1 MLRIIRSY
9 IDYNAHNKHYSGS
22 DRKRGASLGGKIAQI
37 TQWRKPMKQ
46 IPIKRTVERVPGGM
60 MVVPL
65 LLGALI
71 TTFFPGTP
79 KFFGSFTGALFS
91 GALTVLAVFY
101 VCMGA
106 SIDFKATP
114 YILKKGGTLFAVKV
128 GMAIVLGI
136 VFGRYLGETPV
147 TAGIFAGISTLAIV
161 AAMNDA
167 NGGLYMALMGQYGR
181 PRDVGAYTVMSLESG
196 PFLTMVTLGV
206 AGLSAFP
213 WQTLVGSILPLL
225 VGMLLGNLDRD
236 MRDFFGRAIPVM
248 IPFFAFALGA
258 GLDFS
263 KIWQAG
269 LLGVGLGVAVVVVTG
284 IPLFFADRLTGGTGV
299 AGVAA
304 ASTAGNAAAVP
315 TIVAAANPAYAEAAG
330 PATALV
336 AATVVVT
343 AILVPVLTAWTAR
356 TFGQPSEP
364 ETELE
369 AAAEAP
375 SAPVA
380 AAPAGTLG
388 GH

>member
-1 MLRIIRSY
+1 MV
-9 IDYNAHNKHYSGS
+9 
-22 DRKRGASLGGKIAQI
+22 
-37 TQWRKPMKQ
+37 Q
-46 IPIKRTVERVPGGM
+46 IPIKRGMERVPGGM

-71 TTFFPGTP
+71 ATFFPGTP

-91 GALTVLAVFY
+91 GSLTILAVFY

-114 YILKKGGTLFAVKV
+114 YIVKKGGTLFAVKV
-128 GMAIVLGI
+128 GVAMLLGV
-136 VFGRYLGETPV
+136 VFGKLLGEGPV
-147 TAGIFAGISTLAIV
+147 AAGAFAGLSTLAIV
-161 AAMNDA
+161 AAMNDT

-181 PRDVGAYTVMSLESG
+181 PRDVGAYTIMSLESG

-213 WQTLVGSILPLL
+213 WQTLVGAILPLMI
-225 VGMLLGNLDRD
+225 GMILGNLDRE
-236 MRDFFGRAIPVM
+236 MRAFLSKAIPVL

-258 GLDFS
+258 GLDLS
-263 KIWQAG
+263 KVWHAG
-269 LLGVGLGVAVVVVTG
+269 LLGLLMGVGVVVVTG

-315 TIVAAANPAYAEAAG
+315 AIVASANPAYADAA
-330 PATALV
+330 PAATVLV
-336 AATVVVT
+336 AACVVVT
-343 AILVPVLTAWTAR
+343 AVAVPVLTAWTAK
-356 TFGQPSEP
+356 TFGRPAGDGSED
-364 ETELE
+364 ED
-369 AAAEAP
+369 
-375 SAPVA
+375 APVA
-380 AAPAGTLG
+380 SSAK

>member
-1 MLRIIRSY
+1 
-9 IDYNAHNKHYSGS
+9 
-22 DRKRGASLGGKIAQI
+22 
-37 TQWRKPMKQ
+37 
-46 IPIKRTVERVPGGM
+46 M

-71 TTFFPGTP
+71 TTFFPETP
-79 KFFGSFTGALFS
+79 KVFGSFTGALFN
-91 GALTVLAVFY
+91 GALTILAVFY

-114 YILKKGGTLFAVKV
+114 YIVKKGGTLFIVKV
-128 GMAIVLGI
+128 GMAMVLGI
-136 VFGRYLGETPV
+136 IFGRILGEAPV
-147 TAGIFAGISTLAIV
+147 TSGVFAGLSTLAIV
-161 AAMNDA
+161 ASMNDT

-181 PRDVGAYTVMSLESG
+181 PRDVGAYTIMTLESG

-213 WQTLVGSILPLL
+213 WQTMVGSILPLA
-225 VGMLLGNLDRD
+225 VGMLLGNLDRE
-236 MRDFFGRAIPVM
+236 MRAFLSRAIPVM

-258 GLDFS
+258 GLDLT

-269 LLGVGLGVAVVVVTG
+269 LLGLALGVAVVVVTG

-315 TIVAAANPAYAEAAG
+315 AIVAAANPVYADAAG
-330 PATALV
+330 PATVLV

-343 AILVPVLTAWTAR
+343 AILVPLATAWTAR
-356 TFGQPSEP
+356 TFGRP
-364 ETELE
+364 
-369 AAAEAP
+369 AEDGAEDGVH
-375 SAPVA
+375 SDAGTGTV
-380 AAPAGTLG
+380 PAGAPG